1 MITIFKNLFD
11 KTPHYI
17 TLEKAL
23 ERIKLGSSKGKIE
36 EIRTAIDKERADGLK
51 KNLPSVC
58 FSGKFS
64 ERTDVGLQEHS
75 GLLVLDFDELEDVQ
89 AKKNEL
95 MKLNYIYACW
105 ASPRNNGVKA
115 LVKIADGSKHRE
127 HFESLKEL
135 HPDVDNSG
143 INVSRVCFESY
154 DPEIVVNEKAKV
166 FTKYKKREIV
176 RVEETVT
183 DYGTIYNTLNVWL
196 SNKGD
201 AFRTGERNTFVYKLA
216 SACCRYGIPE
226 INAISMISGMYAI
239 GNSSFSEAEC
249 RQAILSAYKSP
260 KNDFGS
266 ATISKGVLVDKT
278 SSNEVDLPRSDD
290 FYDPSVKAKDVMYGE
305 DVKDKA
311 LDIYRNGRE
320 DVMAWD
326 VPLLDKHFKRRRREL
341 TLLTGIG
348 NYGKGIW
355 NKYLMLLRAIK
366 FGEKWAVFAPEDNPA
381 EEFYIELAEMMLGGS
396 IDPKYRSR
404 AGEAKFEWAYDFI
417 SKHFFF
423 IDPQTISPTPDYI
436 KEKFL
441 ELIVKENIDGCV
453 IDPFNQMANDYSRS
467 GGRDDKYLETFL
479 SDMLR
484 FAQINNVF
492 MDIVAH
498 PKALRKDGEKN
509 YSTPDVFDIAG
520 GAMWNNKADNIVVY
534 HRPNHQEDPND
545 PTAEISFKKI
555 KKQKITGM
563 KGSFN
568 CQYNVVSRR
577 FEFDGYDPLDTE
589 IKRKFEQVQS
599 SIPIPQAQ
607 SQKVEIDMEKY
618 KIKENTSFLNKY
630 PDDDEFEATNDNEPA
645 PF

>member
-1 MITIFKNLFD
+1 
-11 KTPHYI
+11 
-17 TLEKAL
+17 
-23 ERIKLGSSKGKIE
+23 
-36 EIRTAIDKERADGLK
+36 
-51 KNLPSVC
+51 
-58 FSGKFS
+58 
-64 ERTDVGLQEHS
+64 
-75 GLLVLDFDELEDVQ
+75 
-89 AKKNEL
+89 
-95 MKLNYIYACW
+95 
-105 ASPRNNGVKA
+105 
-115 LVKIADGSKHRE
+115 
-127 HFESLKEL
+127 L

-154 DPEIVVNEKAKV
+154 DPEIYINEKAVV
-166 FTKYKKREIV
+166 FKKYKKREV
-176 RVEETVT
+176 VKVEESVT

-226 INAISMISGMYAI
+226 INAVSMITGMYAI
-239 GNSSFSEAEC
+239 GNSSFSEQEC
-249 RQAILSAYKSP
+249 KQAILSAYKSP
-260 KNDFGS
+260 RNEFAS
-266 ATISKGVLVDKT
+266 ATISKGVLVNR
-278 SSNEVDLPRSDD
+278 SNNSEVDLPRGDD

-311 LDIYRNGRE
+311 LEIFRNGRE

-326 VPLLDKHFKRRRREL
+326 IPILDKHFKRRRREL

-366 FGEKWAVFAPEDNPA
+366 FDEKWAVFAPEDNPA
-381 EEFYIELAEMMLGGS
+381 EEFYNELAEMMLGGT
-396 IDPKYRSR
+396 IDPKFRKGIS
-404 AGEAKFEWAYDFI
+404 EAKFEWAYDFI

-441 ELIVKENIDGCV
+441 ELIVKEKIDGCV
-453 IDPFNQMANDYSRS
+453 IDPFNQMANDYSKT

-479 SDMLR
+479 SDVLR

-492 MDIVAH
+492 MDIVSH
-498 PKALRKDGEKN
+498 PKQLHKNGDKN
-509 YSTPDVFDIAG
+509 YPTPDVFDLAG
-520 GAMWNNKADNIVVY
+520 GAMWNNKADNIMVY

-555 KKQKITGM
+555 KKQKITGV
-563 KGSFN
+563 KGSFL

-577 FEFDGYDPLDTE
+577 FEFDGYDPMAAE
-589 IKRKFEQVQS
+589 IERRFNVTQAE
-599 SIPIPQAQ
+599 IPMNI
-607 SQKVEIDMEKY
+607 EKSN
-618 KIKENTSFLNKY
+618 KIRENTNFLNKTK
-630 PDDDEFEATNDNEPA
+630 DEYSDYEQFDAPKGEA

>member
-1 MITIFKNLFD
+1 MITIFRNLFD

-17 TLEKAL
+17 TLENAL
-23 ERIKLGSSKGKIE
+23 NRIKTGKSQEKID
-36 EIRTAIDKERADGLK
+36 EIRNAIDKERADGLK

-58 FSGKFS
+58 FSGKFQ
-64 ERTDVGLQEHS
+64 ERTDGGLLEHS
-75 GLLVLDFDELEDVQ
+75 GYMVLDFDEVDDVSE
-89 AKKNEL
+89 KKAEL
-95 MKLNYIYACW
+95 SKLDYVYAVW
-105 ASPRNNGVKA
+105 VSPRNNGVKA
-115 LVKIADGSKHRE
+115 LVRIADGSKHRE
-127 HFESLKEL
+127 HFESIKEL

-154 DPEIVVNEKAKV
+154 DPEIYINEKAVV
-166 FTKYKKREIV
+166 FKKYKKREV
-176 RVEETVT
+176 VKVEESVT

-226 INAISMISGMYAI
+226 INAVSMITGMYAI
-239 GNSSFSEAEC
+239 GNSSFSEQEC
-249 RQAILSAYKSP
+249 KQAILSAYKSP
-260 KNDFGS
+260 RNEFAS
-266 ATISKGVLVDKT
+266 ATISKGVLVNR
-278 SSNEVDLPRSDD
+278 SNNAEVDLPRGDD

-311 LDIYRNGRE
+311 LEIFRNGRE

-326 VPLLDKHFKRRRREL
+326 IPILDKHFKRRRREL

-366 FGEKWAVFAPEDNPA
+366 FDEKWAVFAPEDNPA
-381 EEFYIELAEMMLGGS
+381 EEFYNELAEMMLGGT
-396 IDPKYRSR
+396 IDPKFRKGIS
-404 AGEAKFEWAYDFI
+404 EAKFEWAYDFI

-441 ELIVKENIDGCV
+441 ELIVKEKIDGCV
-453 IDPFNQMANDYSRS
+453 IDPFNQMANDYSKT

-479 SDMLR
+479 SDVLR

-492 MDIVAH
+492 MDIVSH
-498 PKALRKDGEKN
+498 PKQLHKNGDKN
-509 YSTPDVFDIAG
+509 YPTPDVFDLAG
-520 GAMWNNKADNIVVY
+520 GAMWNNKADNIMVY

-555 KKQKITGM
+555 KKQKITGV
-563 KGSFN
+563 KGSFL

-577 FEFDGYDPLDTE
+577 FEFDGYDPIAAE
-589 IKRKFEQVQS
+589 IERRFNVTQAE
-599 SIPIPQAQ
+599 IPMNI
-607 SQKVEIDMEKY
+607 EKSN
-618 KIKENTSFLNKY
+618 KIRENTNFLNKTK
-630 PDDDEFEATNDNEPA
+630 DEYSDYEQFDAPKGEA

>member
-17 TLEKAL
+17 TVETAL
-23 ERIKLGSSKGKIE
+23 DRIKSGKSKDKID
-36 EIRTAIDKERADGLK
+36 EIRSVIDKERADGLK

-64 ERTDVGLQEHS
+64 ERTDGGLLDHS
-75 GLLVLDFDELEDVQ
+75 GYIVLDFDEVENVNE
-89 AKKNEL
+89 KKSQLLSNE
-95 MKLNYIYACW
+95 YTYAVW
-105 ASPRNNGVKA
+105 SSPRNNGVKA

-135 HPDVDNSG
+135 FPDVDNSG
-143 INVSRVCFESY
+143 INVSRVCYESY
-154 DPEIVVNEKAKV
+154 DPDLVINEKAKV
-166 FTKYKKREIV
+166 FKKYKQRETV
-176 RVEETVT
+176 RVEETVM
-183 DYGTIYNTLNVWL
+183 DYGSIYNTLNVWL

-226 INAISMISGMYAI
+226 INAVSMITGMYAI
-239 GNSSFSEAEC
+239 GNSSFSEQEC
-249 RQAILSAYKSP
+249 KQAILSAYKSP
-260 KNDFGS
+260 RNVFGS
-266 ATISKGVLVDKT
+266 ATLSKGVLIDKT
-278 SSNEVDLPRSDD
+278 SSNEVDLPRSED

-320 DVMAWD
+320 DVLAWD
-326 VPLLDKHFKRRRREL
+326 IPILDKHFKRRRREL

-366 FGEKWAVFAPEDNPA
+366 FEEKWAVFAPEDNPA
-381 EEFYIELAEMMLGGS
+381 EEFYIELAEMMLGCT
-396 IDPKYRSR
+396 IDKKYNNR
-404 AGEAKFEWAYDFI
+404 ASEAKFEWAYDFI

-423 IDPQTISPTPDYI
+423 IDPQTISPTPEYI

-441 ELIVKENIDGCV
+441 ELIVKEKIDGCV
-453 IDPFNQMANDYSRS
+453 IDPFNQLANDYSKA

-479 SDMLR
+479 SDIQR

-498 PKALRKDGEKN
+498 PKQMRKDGDKN
-509 YSTPDVFDIAG
+509 YPTPDVFDLAG
-520 GAMWNNKADNIVVY
+520 GAMWNNKADNIMVY

-555 KKQKITGM
+555 KKQKITGV
-563 KGSFN
+563 KGSFY
-568 CQYNVVSRR
+568 CQYNVIRHR
-577 FEFDGYDPLDTE
+577 FEFDGYDPLEVE
-589 IKRKFEQVQS
+589 IKKRFDVVQS
-599 SIPIPQAQ
+599 SIPIPPPQ
-607 SQKVEIDMEKY
+607 SDRVPFTVTP
-618 KIKENTSFLNKY
+618 NNNFLSNKY
-630 PDDDEFEATNDNEPA
+630 PDDDGNEYTKPSNEPA

>member
-17 TLEKAL
+17 TLENAL
-23 ERIKLGSSKGKIE
+23 NRIKTGKSREKIE
-36 EIRTAIDKERADGLK
+36 EIRNAIDKERADGLK
-51 KNLPSVC
+51 RNLPSVC
-58 FSGKFS
+58 FSGKFQ
-64 ERTDVGLQEHS
+64 ERTDGGLLEHS
-75 GLLVLDFDELEDVQ
+75 GFMVLDFDEVEDVAQ
-89 AKKNEL
+89 KKQEL
-95 MKLNYIYACW
+95 SKLEYVYAVW
-105 ASPRNNGVKA
+105 VSPRNNGVKA
-115 LVKIADGSKHRE
+115 LVKIADGGKHRE
-127 HFESLKEL
+127 HFESIKEM

-154 DPEIVVNEKAKV
+154 DPEIYINEKAVLFK
-166 FTKYKKREIV
+166 KYKVKETV
-176 RVEETVT
+176 RIEESVT
-183 DYGTIYNTLNVWL
+183 DYGTIYNTLNIWL

-226 INAISMISGMYAI
+226 INAVSMITGMYAI
-239 GNSSFSEAEC
+239 GNSSFSEQEC
-249 RQAILSAYKSP
+249 KQAILSAYKSP
-260 KNDFGS
+260 RNEFAS
-266 ATISKGVLVDKT
+266 ATISKGVLVNR
-278 SSNEVDLPRSDD
+278 SNNAEVELPRGDD

-311 LDIYRNGRE
+311 LDIFRNGRE

-326 VPLLDKHFKRRRREL
+326 IPILDKHFKRRRREL

-366 FGEKWAVFAPEDNPA
+366 FDEKWAVFAPEDNPA
-381 EEFYIELAEMMLGGS
+381 EEFYNELSEMMLGGT
-396 IDPKYRSR
+396 IDPKYRQGIS
-404 AGEAKFEWAYDFI
+404 EAKFEWAYDFV

-441 ELIVKENIDGCV
+441 ELIIKEKIDGCV
-453 IDPFNQMANDYSRS
+453 IDPFNQMANDYSKT

-479 SDMLR
+479 SDVLR

-492 MDIVAH
+492 MDIVSH
-498 PKALRKDGEKN
+498 PKQLHKNGDKN
-509 YSTPDVFDIAG
+509 YPTPDVFDLAG
-520 GAMWNNKADNIVVY
+520 GAMWNNKADNIMVY

-555 KKQKITGM
+555 KKQKITGV
-563 KGSFN
+563 KGSFL
-568 CQYNVVSRR
+568 CQYNVVTRR
-577 FEFDGYDPLDTE
+577 FEFDGYDPMAAE
-589 IKRKFEQVQS
+589 IEKRFSVKQAE
-599 SIPIPQAQ
+599 IPMNI
-607 SQKVEIDMEKY
+607 EKST
-618 KIKENTSFLNKY
+618 KIRENTNFLNKTK
-630 PDDDEFEATNDNEPA
+630 DEYSEYEQFDAPEGEA

>member
-17 TLEKAL
+17 TLENAL
-23 ERIKLGSSKGKIE
+23 NRIKTGKSQEKID
-36 EIRTAIDKERADGLK
+36 EIRNAIDKERADGLK
-51 KNLPSVC
+51 RNLPSVC
-58 FSGKFS
+58 FSGKFQ
-64 ERTDVGLQEHS
+64 ERTDGGLLEHS
-75 GLLVLDFDELEDVQ
+75 GYMVLDFDEVDDVSEKKAELSKLEYV
-89 AKKNEL
+89 
-95 MKLNYIYACW
+95 YAVW
-105 ASPRNNGVKA
+105 VSPRNNGVKA
-115 LVKIADGSKHRE
+115 LVRIADGSKHRE
-127 HFESLKEL
+127 HFESIKEL

-154 DPEIVVNEKAKV
+154 DPEIYINEKAVV
-166 FTKYKKREIV
+166 FKKYKKREV
-176 RVEETVT
+176 VKVEESVT

-226 INAISMISGMYAI
+226 INAVSMIAGMYAI
-239 GNSSFSEAEC
+239 GNSSFSEQEC
-249 RQAILSAYKSP
+249 KQAILSAYKSP
-260 KNDFGS
+260 RNEFAS
-266 ATISKGVLVDKT
+266 ATISKGVLVNR
-278 SSNEVDLPRSDD
+278 SNNAEVDLPRGDD

-311 LDIYRNGRE
+311 LEIFRNGRE

-326 VPLLDKHFKRRRREL
+326 IPILDKHFKRRRREL

-366 FGEKWAVFAPEDNPA
+366 FDEKWAVFAPEDNPA
-381 EEFYIELAEMMLGGS
+381 EEFYNELAEMMLGGT
-396 IDPKYRSR
+396 IDPKFRKGIS
-404 AGEAKFEWAYDFI
+404 EAKFEWAYDFI

-441 ELIVKENIDGCV
+441 ELIVKEKIDGCV
-453 IDPFNQMANDYSRS
+453 IDPFNQMANDYSKT

-479 SDMLR
+479 SDVLR

-492 MDIVAH
+492 MDIVSH
-498 PKALRKDGEKN
+498 PKQLHKNGDKN
-509 YSTPDVFDIAG
+509 YPTPDVFDLAG
-520 GAMWNNKADNIVVY
+520 GAMWNNKADNIMVY

-555 KKQKITGM
+555 KKQKITGV
-563 KGSFN
+563 KGSFL

-577 FEFDGYDPLDTE
+577 FEFDGYDPIAAE
-589 IKRKFEQVQS
+589 IERRFNVTQAE
-599 SIPIPQAQ
+599 IPMNI
-607 SQKVEIDMEKY
+607 EKSN
-618 KIKENTSFLNKY
+618 KIRENTNFLNKTK
-630 PDDDEFEATNDNEPA
+630 DEYSDYEQFDAPKGEA

>member
-17 TLEKAL
+17 TLENAL
-23 ERIKLGSSKGKIE
+23 NRIKTGKSQEKID
-36 EIRTAIDKERADGLK
+36 EIRNAIDKERADGLK
-51 KNLPSVC
+51 RNLPSVC
-58 FSGKFS
+58 FSGKFQ
-64 ERTDVGLQEHS
+64 ERTDGGLLEHS
-75 GLLVLDFDELEDVQ
+75 GYMVLDFDEVDDVSEKKAELSKLEYV
-89 AKKNEL
+89 
-95 MKLNYIYACW
+95 YAAW
-105 ASPRNNGVKA
+105 VSPRNNGVKA
-115 LVKIADGSKHRE
+115 LVRIADGSKHRE
-127 HFESLKEL
+127 HFESIKEL

-154 DPEIVVNEKAKV
+154 DPEIYINEKAVV
-166 FTKYKKREIV
+166 FKKYKKREV
-176 RVEETVT
+176 VKVEESVT

-226 INAISMISGMYAI
+226 INAVSMITGMYAI
-239 GNSSFSEAEC
+239 GNSSFSEQEC
-249 RQAILSAYKSP
+249 KQAILSAYKSP
-260 KNDFGS
+260 RNEFAS
-266 ATISKGVLVDKT
+266 ATISKGVLVNR
-278 SSNEVDLPRSDD
+278 SNNAEVDLPRGDD

-311 LDIYRNGRE
+311 LEIFRNGRE

-326 VPLLDKHFKRRRREL
+326 IPILDKHFKRRRREL

-366 FGEKWAVFAPEDNPA
+366 FDEKWAVFAPEDNPA
-381 EEFYIELAEMMLGGS
+381 EEFYNELAEMMLGGT
-396 IDPKYRSR
+396 IDPKFRKGIS
-404 AGEAKFEWAYDFI
+404 EAKFEWAYDFI

-441 ELIVKENIDGCV
+441 ELIVKEKIDGCV
-453 IDPFNQMANDYSRS
+453 IDPFNQMANDYSKT

-479 SDMLR
+479 SDVLR

-492 MDIVAH
+492 MDIVSH
-498 PKALRKDGEKN
+498 PKQLHKNGDKN
-509 YSTPDVFDIAG
+509 YPTPDVFDLAG
-520 GAMWNNKADNIVVY
+520 GAMWNNKADNIMVY

-555 KKQKITGM
+555 KKQKITGV
-563 KGSFN
+563 KGSFL

-577 FEFDGYDPLDTE
+577 FEFDGYDPIAAE
-589 IKRKFEQVQS
+589 IERRFNVTQAE
-599 SIPIPQAQ
+599 IPMNI
-607 SQKVEIDMEKY
+607 EKSN
-618 KIKENTSFLNKY
+618 KIRENTNFLNKTK
-630 PDDDEFEATNDNEPA
+630 DEYSDYEQFDAPKGEA

>member
-1 MITIFKNLFD
+1 MITIFRNLFD

-17 TLEKAL
+17 TLENAL
-23 ERIKLGSSKGKIE
+23 NRIKTGKSQEKID
-36 EIRTAIDKERADGLK
+36 EIRNAIDKERADGLK
-51 KNLPSVC
+51 RNLPSVC
-58 FSGKFS
+58 FSGKFQ
-64 ERTDVGLQEHS
+64 ERTDGGLLEHS
-75 GLLVLDFDELEDVQ
+75 GYMVLDFDEVDDVSEKKAELSKLEYV
-89 AKKNEL
+89 
-95 MKLNYIYACW
+95 YAAW
-105 ASPRNNGVKA
+105 VSPRNNGVKA
-115 LVKIADGSKHRE
+115 LVRIADGSKHRE
-127 HFESLKEL
+127 HFESIKEL

-154 DPEIVVNEKAKV
+154 DPEIYINEKAVV
-166 FTKYKKREIV
+166 FKKYKKREV
-176 RVEETVT
+176 VKVEESVT

-226 INAISMISGMYAI
+226 INAVSMIAGMYAI
-239 GNSSFSEAEC
+239 GNSSFSEQEC
-249 RQAILSAYKSP
+249 KQAILSAYKSP
-260 KNDFGS
+260 RNEFAS
-266 ATISKGVLVDKT
+266 ATISKGVLVNR
-278 SSNEVDLPRSDD
+278 SNNAEVDLPRGDD

-311 LDIYRNGRE
+311 LEIFRNGRE

-326 VPLLDKHFKRRRREL
+326 IPILDKHFKRRRREL

-366 FGEKWAVFAPEDNPA
+366 FDEKWAVFAPEDNPA
-381 EEFYIELAEMMLGGS
+381 EEFYNELAEMMLGGT
-396 IDPKYRSR
+396 IDPKFRKGIS
-404 AGEAKFEWAYDFI
+404 EAKFEWAYDFI

-441 ELIVKENIDGCV
+441 ELIVKEKIDGCV
-453 IDPFNQMANDYSRS
+453 IDPFNQMANDYSKT

-479 SDMLR
+479 SDVLR

-492 MDIVAH
+492 MDIVSH
-498 PKALRKDGEKN
+498 PKQLHKNGDKN
-509 YSTPDVFDIAG
+509 YPTPDVFDLAG
-520 GAMWNNKADNIVVY
+520 GAMWNNKADNIMVY

-555 KKQKITGM
+555 KKQKITGV
-563 KGSFN
+563 KGSFL

-577 FEFDGYDPLDTE
+577 FEFDGYDPIAAE
-589 IKRKFEQVQS
+589 IERRFNVTQAE
-599 SIPIPQAQ
+599 IPMNI
-607 SQKVEIDMEKY
+607 EKSN
-618 KIKENTSFLNKY
+618 KIRENTNFLNKTK
-630 PDDDEFEATNDNEPA
+630 DEYSDYEQFDAPKGEA